1 MSCSFGDFEY
11 KFVATVNKIV
21 AKVREGSRDI
31 LKCIVY
37 VCMISVDSFLQ
48 ELINQSTN
56 SSYAG
61 FSTHEHPL

>member
-1 MSCSFGDFEY
+1 MSCSFGDFEN
-11 KFVATVNKIV
+11 KFVATVTNIV

-37 VCMISVDSFLQ
+37 VCMISVDLFQQ

-56 SSYAG
+56 SSYAV